1 MTLAAAAN
9 IRKIFGQTI
18 VLDQCSITIDDGER
32 TGLVGRNGCG
42 KSTLMKIIAG
52 VQTYDAGTVSIS
64 RGKRVGYLHQE
75 PEFDPDESLRDS
87 AEGAFE
93 ELHKLHTE
101 LNGVFDEM
109 AVAKG
114 DAMDRLMAKQ
124 ERLQGAIEAEGGH
137 AIDHKIDEVLHGLGF
152 TDAQF
157 TLSVGDL
164 SGGQRARL
172 ALAKLLLE
180 KPDLIMLDE
189 PTNHLDLNGRLWLED
204 FLNNTYTGAVL
215 MITHDRYLLDNV
227 VKRIV
232 EIEQGRTLE
241 YPGNYTKFREVR
253 AERKESQ
260 LRAFENQQ
268 TKFKQEEKFIAKYKA
283 GQRAKQ
289 ARGRLSRL
297 DREKESST
305 LERPIELGS
314 FKLQIP
320 KAERSGDLVIGAVG
334 VSKSYENE
342 DGTEKV
348 LFRELDLKIERAE
361 RWGII
366 GPNGAGK
373 STLIRILL
381 GEQPPDSG
389 TVRLGS
395 NVKVGYFS
403 QTHEGI
409 DPDQIVYRFI
419 QNRILKEA
427 PDKALS
433 EQAARDLAGAF
444 MFSGAEQERDMG
456 TLSGGERARAVLAT
470 LVASAKNLLVL
481 DEPTNHL
488 DIPSAERLE
497 DVLSDENGYTGTL
510 ILISHD
516 RAIIDACC
524 DHLIVLD
531 GEGGAEIFTGNYSE
545 WHNRERTRGRERDV
559 ILARDRAEFER
570 SEKKRKQEEHRERE
584 REKTKTK
591 SAPSANSLS
600 RMRMEQLEERIE
612 SFETR
617 IKEID
622 AKLADPDVWQNHKKA
637 DKLGKERTSLVSELE
652 PLEFEWMSRG

>member
-9 IRKIFGQTI
+9 IRKVFGQTI
-18 VLDQCSITIDDGER
+18 VLDQCSITIDDGQR

-42 KSTLMKIIAG
+42 KSTLMQIIAG
-52 VQTYDAGTVSIS
+52 LQTHDAGTVSIS
-64 RGKRVGYLHQE
+64 RGKRAGYLHQD
-75 PEFDPDESLRDS
+75 PVFDADETLRDS
-87 AEGAFE
+87 AESAFE
-93 ELHKLHTE
+93 EVHALHRE

-109 AVAKG
+109 ADADG
-114 DAMDRLMAKQ
+114 DILNRLLAKQ
-124 ERLQGAIEAEGGH
+124 ERLQSAIEAAGGY

-157 TLSVGDL
+157 GLRVGDI

-180 KPDLIMLDE
+180 KPDLILLDE

-204 FLNNTYTGAVL
+204 FLNNTFSGAVL
-215 MITHDRYLLDNV
+215 MITHDRYLLNNV
-227 VKRIV
+227 VDRIV
-232 EIEQGRTLE
+232 EIEQGRTIE
-241 YPGNYTKFREVR
+241 YPGNYSRFREVR
-253 AERKESQ
+253 AERRESQ
-260 LRAFENQQ
+260 LRAYDNQQ

-305 LERPIELGS
+305 LVRPVELGTLK
-314 FKLQIP
+314 FQIP
-320 KAERSGDLVIGAVG
+320 KAERSGDLVIGARG

-348 LFRELDLKIERAE
+348 LFKDLDLKIERGE

-381 GEQPPDSG
+381 SEQPPDEG

-403 QTHEGI
+403 QIHEGI
-409 DPDQIVYRFI
+409 DPDQLVYRFI

-444 MFSGAEQERDMG
+444 MFSGSEQERDMG

-497 DVLSDENGYTGTL
+497 EVLSCETGYTGTL
-510 ILISHD
+510 VLISHD

-531 GEGGAEIFTGNYSE
+531 GEGGAEIFLGNYTQ
-545 WHNRERTRGRERDV
+545 WHEREKTRSREREQALAGERADQEK
-559 ILARDRAEFER
+559 LD
-570 SEKKRKQEEHRERE
+570 KKRKQAEHRERE
-584 REKTKTK
+584 QSRSK
-591 SAPSANSLS
+591 SGPSSNAMS
-600 RMRMEQLEERIE
+600 RLRTEQLEERIE
-612 SFETR
+612 TLENQ
-617 IKEID
+617 IKAID
-622 AKLADPDVWQNHKKA
+622 KKLADPDVWQNHKKA
-637 DKLGKERTSLVSELE
+637 DKLGSQRAELVNELE
-652 PLEFEWMSRG
+652 PLEFEWMSRE